1 MEFII
6 TLAVLIAL
14 IGLLAWIGTKASES
28 GKQHLSSGK
37 VLPDGDDLRL
47 LCVDQLITDYT
58 ADELG
63 ELADI
68 AISHLKDE
76 PKTIRCQWE
85 DLLRRVYIASDE
97 KRGIVC

>member
-1 MEFII
+1 MEFMI

-14 IGLLAWIGTKASES
+14 IGLLAWIGTKVSES

-37 VLPDGDDLRL
+37 VLPDDDDLRL

-58 ADELG
+58 ADELD

-85 DLLRRVYIASDE
+85 DFLRRIYQASDE
-97 KRGIVC
+97 KQGIVC